1 MRKIYVAEGRLHW
14 PDYEVPDKWKKI
26 EEEIL
31 LAYKDCSPLSRQVPE
46 ENEKLEK
53 K

>member
-1 MRKIYVAEGRLHW
+1 MRKTYVYEGRLK
-14 PDYEVPDKWKKI
+14 PLKEVPDKWKKI

-31 LAYKDCSPLSRQVPE
+31 LVYKDCPPLSRWILE
-46 ENEKLEK
+46 GNKLVEK

>member
-26 EEEIL
+26 GEEIL
-31 LAYKDCSPLSRQVPE
+31 LVYKDCYPPSRQVLE

>member
-1 MRKIYVAEGRLHW
+1 MRKTYVAEGRLNW
-14 PDYEVPDKWKKI
+14 PLKEVPDKWKKI

-31 LAYKDCSPLSRQVPE
+31 LVYKDCSPLSRRVLE
-46 ENEKLEK
+46 ENKKLEK